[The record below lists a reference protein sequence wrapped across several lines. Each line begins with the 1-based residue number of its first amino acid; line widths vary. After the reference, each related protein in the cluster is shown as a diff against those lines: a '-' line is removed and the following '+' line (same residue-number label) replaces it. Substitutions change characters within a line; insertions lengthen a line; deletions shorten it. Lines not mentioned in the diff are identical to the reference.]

1 VFKKLLL
8 LSILSLLGFLG
19 WKHFTAA
26 PPPVA
31 ISPEQEVAALVEQSV
46 MPAKEL
52 AALCAKYPKLV
63 TQALKHKPVAVSGV
77 LSKGLVSGVNSN
89 DISLE
94 LAGTPQ
100 LKISFQSDFGKKERW
115 GSPAIFRF
123 QKRGKEIYAISV
135 EKPDAQRDSQDKTQ
149 NSAYP
154 QIDATSEGAALQSIV
169 GTIAKAYG
177 GNTAKGGSKKSDSGK
192 SPSEP
197 ALRVL
202 CKEGS
207 TLTLR
212 GEFRHIGA
220 GWIKCDLLELP

>member
-1 VFKKLLL
+1 MFKNLLL
-8 LSILSLLGFLG
+8 LSILSLLGFFA

-31 ISPEQEVAALVEQSV
+31 VSPEQEVAALVEQSV

-89 DISLE
+89 DLSLE
-94 LAGTPQ
+94 LVGTPK

-115 GSPAIFRF
+115 GGPASFRF
-123 QKRGKEIYAISV
+123 QKRGKEIIKISEV
-135 EKPDAQRDSQDKTQ
+135 K
-149 NSAYP
+149 
-154 QIDATSEGAALQSIV
+154 
-169 GTIAKAYG
+169 IA
-177 GNTAKGGSKKSDSGK
+177 
-192 SPSEP
+192 SEP
-197 ALRVL
+197 RSRSGSLESVGGGVGARPLVATQITEQIL
-202 CKEGS
+202 CREGNAI
-207 TLTLR
+207 TLS

>member
-1 VFKKLLL
+1 VLKKLLL
-8 LSILSLLGFLG
+8 LSILSLLGFFA
-19 WKHFTAA
+19 WKHFTAE

-31 ISPEQEVAALVEQSV
+31 VSPEQEVAALVEQSV

-52 AALCAKYPKLV
+52 AALCSKYPKLV

-89 DISLE
+89 DLSLE
-94 LAGTPQ
+94 LEGAPQ

-115 GSPAIFRF
+115 GGPASFRF

-135 EKPDAQRDSQDKTQ
+135 VKPAARSGTQD
-149 NSAYP
+149 NP
-154 QIDATSEGAALQSIV
+154 QIDTTSEGAALQSIV
-169 GTIAKAYG
+169 GALAKAYG
-177 GNTAKGGSKKSDSGK
+177 ASTAKGGPKKSESST
-192 SPSEP
+192 SPAEP
-197 ALRVL
+197 DFRVL

-212 GEFRHIGA
+212 GEFQHIGA

>member
-1 VFKKLLL
+1 MFKKLLL
-8 LSILSLLGFLG
+8 LSILSLLGFFG
-19 WKHFTAA
+19 WKHFTAE

-31 ISPEQEVAALVEQSV
+31 VSPEQEVAALVEQSV

-89 DISLE
+89 DLSLE
-94 LAGTPQ
+94 LEGAPK

-115 GSPAIFRF
+115 GVPASFRF

-135 EKPDAQRDSQDKTQ
+135 EKPAARSESQDKTQ

-169 GTIAKAYG
+169 GAIAKAYG
-177 GNTAKGGSKKSDSGK
+177 GNTAKGGSQKSDSAK
-192 SPSEP
+192 SPAEP
-197 ALRVL
+197 SLRVL

>member
-1 VFKKLLL
+1 MLQKLLV
-8 LSILSLLGFLG
+8 LSILSLLGFFG

-46 MPAKEL
+46 MPAKDL

-63 TQALKHKPVAVSGV
+63 TQALKRKPVSVSGV

-89 DISLE
+89 DLSLE
-94 LAGTPQ
+94 LEGTPK
-100 LKISFQSDFGKKERW
+100 LKISFQSHFGKKERW
-115 GSPAIFRF
+115 GGPASFRF
-123 QKRGKEIYAISV
+123 QKRGKEIYAVSV
-135 EKPDAQRDSQDKTQ
+135 VKPAPRSGTQD
-149 NSAYP
+149 NP
-154 QIDATSEGAALQSIV
+154 QIVTTSEGAALQSIV
-169 GTIAKAYG
+169 GALAKAYG
-177 GNTAKGGSKKSDSGK
+177 GNSAKGGPKKSESST
-192 SPSEP
+192 SPAEP
-197 ALRVL
+197 DFRVL

>member
-1 VFKKLLL
+1 MLKKLLVL
-8 LSILSLLGFLG
+8 LILSLLGFFA
-19 WKHFTAA
+19 WKHFTAE
-26 PPPVA
+26 PPAVA

-46 MPAKEL
+46 MPAKDL

-63 TQALKHKPVAVSGV
+63 TQALKHKPVAVSGI

-89 DISLE
+89 DLSLE
-94 LAGTPQ
+94 LEGMPK

-115 GSPAIFRF
+115 GGPAIYRF

-135 EKPDAQRDSQDKTQ
+135 GKPNVAQDKIQT
-149 NSAYP
+149 SAHSP
-154 QIDATSEGAALQSIV
+154 IDTTSEVAALQSIV
-169 GTIAKAYG
+169 GALAKAYG
-177 GNTAKGGSKKSDSGK
+177 ANSAKGGSKKSNSGQ
-192 SPSEP
+192 SPTKP

-202 CKEGS
+202 CKEGT

-220 GWIKCDLLELP
+220 GWIKCYLL

>member
-1 VFKKLLL
+1 VLKKLLL
-8 LSILSLLGFLG
+8 LSILSLLGFFA
-19 WKHFTAA
+19 WKHFTAE

-31 ISPEQEVAALVEQSV
+31 VSPEQEVAALVEQSV

-52 AALCAKYPKLV
+52 AALCSKYPKLV

-89 DISLE
+89 DLSLE
-94 LAGTPQ
+94 LEGAPQ
-100 LKISFQSDFGKKERW
+100 LKISFQSNFGKKERW
-115 GSPAIFRF
+115 GGPASFRF

-135 EKPDAQRDSQDKTQ
+135 VKPAARSGTQD
-149 NSAYP
+149 NP
-154 QIDATSEGAALQSIV
+154 QIDTTSEGAALQSIV
-169 GTIAKAYG
+169 GALAKAYG
-177 GNTAKGGSKKSDSGK
+177 ASTAKGGPKKSESST
-192 SPSEP
+192 SPAEP
-197 ALRVL
+197 DFRVL

-212 GEFRHIGA
+212 GEFQHIGA